1 NCIITPFLQLLD
13 LLFINLST
21 TKPFFFYFYMRHRF
35 TCISSNDRCNFIFFM
50 LYIQLSCLIPL
61 FKCCIKISLYLFK
74 FALVILCL
82 LLEVTHVYMFSL
94 CFNRTFSTLQLIAF
108 FIHIIIKFI
117 LQQTHLFFIS
127 KNFF

>member
-1 NCIITPFLQLLD
+1 
-13 LLFINLST
+13 
-21 TKPFFFYFYMRHRF
+21 
-35 TCISSNDRCNFIFFM
+35 
-50 LYIQLSCLIPL
+50 IQLSCLIPL

-127 KNFF
+127 KNFFRRYTAICCEWYKTKVHVRCLLVQMYLCIDNIFLAIFSFNKL